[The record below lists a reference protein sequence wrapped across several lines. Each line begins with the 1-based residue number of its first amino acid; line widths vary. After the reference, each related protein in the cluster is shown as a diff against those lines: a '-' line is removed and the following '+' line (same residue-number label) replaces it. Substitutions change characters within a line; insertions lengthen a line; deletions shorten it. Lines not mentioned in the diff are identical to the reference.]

1 MLILWTKCRINRK
14 RQIYE
19 INRLRFPIRNRRELR
34 RGTLPQNRIC
44 EKNRKLRIKQLWHG
58 LYIGALYA
66 GGVLGMKKTFAKLSQ
81 RQKKIIII
89 TAVGLAEPTHTA
101 HR

>member
-1 MLILWTKCRINRK
+1 MRLIVYGSRYGTAGNYAEELSRK
-14 RQIYE
+14 TGICVKKQE
-19 INRLRFPIRNRRELR
+19 ITDKTIMTR
-34 RGTLPQNRIC
+34 
-44 EKNRKLRIKQLWHG
+44 

-66 GGVLGMKKTFAKLSQ
+66 GGVLGMKKTFTKLSQ